1 MSNPT
6 PTEPAEDELVELV
19 VWLRSL
25 VHSSVSFESGS
36 ENAYRLVRAAYLL
49 LDQSHQI
56 AELQRQLN
64 RRTRSNG

>member
-1 MSNPT
+1 MADPT

-19 VWLRSL
+19 VWMRSL
-25 VHSSVSFESGS
+25 IDASVWFESGS
-36 ENAYRLVRAAYLL
+36 ENAHRLVRAVYLL

-64 RRTRSNG
+64 RRTRPNG